1 MMQTLIERA
10 GATWTEAL
18 AIWQSGGW
26 AMWPLAAIAVVMFG
40 LGCHIWLCLR
50 EKQFDRVPEA
60 TWRRWIERPRER
72 SGPIGE
78 LLETAT
84 STRDRDELSAAFRD
98 LHMTETVPFDRDLKI
113 MKICVSAAPLV
124 GLLGTV
130 TGMLNTFGALATG
143 SGGDKTMAMVAS
155 GISEA
160 LVTTETGLV
169 IALPGLFFQYQLVR
183 QHEHYKAFLAHLQT
197 VSAQTI
203 HHARTGDEDE
213 RVRRAAVAEVARRL
227 RAGLASL
234 GPPRSRPGPSDEAAG
249 DSPRDFLQGFRDSQG
264 FRGAAPFNQS

>member
-1 MMQTLIERA
+1 MMQTFFERA

-40 LGCHIWLCLR
+40 MGCHIWLRLR
-50 EKQFDRVPEA
+50 EKQFDRVPE
-60 TWRRWIERPRER
+60 TSWRRWIEHPRER

-84 STRDRDELSAAFRD
+84 STRDLDELSAAFHD
-98 LHMTETVPFDRDLKI
+98 LNMTETVPFDRDLKI

-130 TGMLNTFGALATG
+130 TGMLTTFGALATG

-183 QHEHYKAFLAHLQT
+183 QQERYKAFLAHLQT
-197 VSAQTI
+197 VCAQTL
-203 HHARTGDEDE
+203 HRARTDDEE
-213 RVRRAAVAEVARRL
+213 ARVRRAAVIEVARRL
-227 RAGLASL
+227 RAQLGQLA
-234 GPPRSRPGPSDEAAG
+234 PRRPAADSG
-249 DSPRDFLQGFRDSQG
+249 DPEHPRPLFRGSQG
-264 FRGAAPFNQS
+264 LRGAAPSTR

>member
-1 MMQTLIERA
+1 MTQTLFERA
-10 GATWTEAL
+10 GATWTEAV

-40 LGCHIWLCLR
+40 LGCHIWLRLR
-50 EKQFDRVPEA
+50 EKRFDRVPEA

-84 STRDRDELSAAFRD
+84 SGRDLDELSAAFRD

-130 TGMLNTFGALATG
+130 TGMLTTFGALATG

-183 QHEHYKAFLAHLQT
+183 QHERYKSFLAHLQT
-197 VSAQTI
+197 VCAQTL
-203 HHARTGDEDE
+203 HRGRRDDEDQ

-227 RAGLASL
+227 RDQLARLAPRTAAPGYAGE
-234 GPPRSRPGPSDEAAG
+234 GEDDVRPRP
-249 DSPRDFLQGFRDSQG
+249 F
-264 FRGAAPFNQS
+264 FRGAAPFTN

>member
-1 MMQTLIERA
+1 MMQTLFERA

-40 LGCHIWLCLR
+40 MGCHIWLRLR
-50 EKQFDRVPEA
+50 EKQFDRVPET
-60 TWRRWIERPRER
+60 TWRRWIEHPRER

-84 STRDRDELSAAFRD
+84 STRDLDELSAAFRD
-98 LHMTETVPFDRDLKI
+98 LNMTETVPFDRDLKI

-130 TGMLNTFGALATG
+130 TGMLTTFGALATG

-183 QHEHYKAFLAHLQT
+183 QHERYKAFLAHLQT
-197 VSAQTI
+197 VCAQTL
-203 HHARTGDEDE
+203 HRARTDDEE
-213 RVRRAAVAEVARRL
+213 ARVRRAAVVEVARRL
-227 RAGLASL
+227 RAQLGQLA
-234 GPPRSRPGPSDEAAG
+234 PRRPAADSG
-249 DSPRDFLQGFRDSQG
+249 DPEHARPFLRGSQG
-264 FRGAAPFNQS
+264 LRGAAPSSR